1 MGHLCIVDND
11 IGELQFL
18 GRTLRDG
25 GHEVELAESGTA
37 ALERAAARGFD
48 LFLLE
53 LGLPDVDGLDVL
65 RELRDRQPDVRVM
78 VVSDR
83 DDCATRVRCLDGG
96 ASDFVGKPF
105 DLPELLARVRVHL
118 RVRAQNTDRPRVA
131 AGDATL
137 DLVRHSLSLPD
148 RTVALSP
155 REFLLVKYLMSH
167 ASQVCTRDELL
178 RAVWRY
184 DFKADSNV
192 VDVYV
197 SRLRTKI
204 PAHLIETV
212 RHVGYSFVGT

>member
-1 MGHLCIVDND
+1 MGHLCIADHD
-11 IGELQFL
+11 LDELQFL

-25 GHEVELAESGTA
+25 GHEVELAESGSA
-37 ALERAAARGFD
+37 ALERAGARGFD

-53 LGLPDVDGLDVL
+53 LGLPDVDGLDML
-65 RELRDRQPDVRVM
+65 RELRDRQPDMHVI

-96 ASDFVGKPF
+96 ACDFVGKPF

-118 RVRAQNTDRPRVA
+118 RVRAQNSDRPRLA

-137 DLVRHSLSLPD
+137 DLVRHSLALPD

-204 PAHLIETV
+204 PPHLIETV
-212 RHVGYSFVGT
+212 RHVGYCFVGA